1 MPQKTALITGC
12 SQGGLGEALA
22 KAFRARG
29 FRVFAALR
37 NPAKAG
43 LLVNQE
49 GIDIIELDVASQE
62 SIEKCVKNIEK
73 LTGGT
78 LDVLVN
84 NAASTAPDASVKPL
98 LDVSIAEAKKAYEV
112 NVWAILAMA
121 QAFAP
126 LLIEA
131 GGVICNINSVFSEIT
146 HAWTGVLYK
155 RTGMRKG
162 RRVKGEAS

>member
-1 MPQKTALITGC
+1 MTEKTALVTGC

-43 LLVNQE
+43 PLANQE
-49 GIDIIELDVASQE
+49 GIEIVELDVASQE
-62 SIEKCVKNIEK
+62 SIDKCVKSIEK

-84 NAASTAPDASVKPL
+84 NAASTAADASVKPL

-126 LLIEA
+126 LLIKA
-131 GGVICNINSVFSEIT
+131 RGVICNINSVFCEIT
-146 HAWTGVLYK
+146 HAWTGTLYMQ
-155 RTGMRKG
+155 TGL
-162 RRVKGEAS
+162 